1 MKLTIIALALVLATS
16 MAYDFTKPANGDE
29 LKATL
34 KDEKDTTFVIFF
46 HADKYEGDTDEAKK
60 LKEVVKDIKDDV
72 KKNCTSEKLAES
84 DYTFIDVEIELDGT
98 KEKEASFGKLMK
110 DLGFEEASEDD
121 ADKPAEGEAAEG
133 EAAAPA
139 EGEAAEG
146 EAAAPA
152 EGEEGEEKKTEEPE
166 ELPKL
171 QAAPYALVM
180 RNQQGYRVSGNNI
193 STELCYQAK
202 QFKTLAEKQ
211 EKAKK

>member
-1 MKLTIIALALVLATS
+1 MKLTIIALALVLACS

-72 KKNCTSEKLAES
+72 QKNCTSEGLKDSE
-84 DYTFIDVEIELDGT
+84 YTFVDVELELDGT
-98 KEKEASFGKLMK
+98 KEKEALFGKLLK
-110 DLGFEEASEDD
+110 DLGFEEASDD
-121 ADKPAEGEAAEG
+121 AAAG
-133 EAAAPA
+133 DDAAPA
-139 EGEAAEG
+139 EEAARRSLQDE
-146 EAAAPA
+146 EAAADGDA
-152 EGEEGEEKKTEEPE
+152 DAAAAGDDAAEPE

-202 QFKTLAEKQ
+202 QFKQLAEKQ
-211 EKAKK
+211 ESAKK